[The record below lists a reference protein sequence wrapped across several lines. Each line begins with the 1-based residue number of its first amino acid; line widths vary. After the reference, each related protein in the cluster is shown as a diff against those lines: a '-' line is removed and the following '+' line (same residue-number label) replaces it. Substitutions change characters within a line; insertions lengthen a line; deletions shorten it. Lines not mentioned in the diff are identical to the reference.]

1 MPRSLQ
7 NFVAKSLY
15 TLILLILLY
24 SKLCILPHEFC
35 TLMLTIVLIDDDPIS
50 TFVTE
55 KLISKNVKEPCRFYK
70 YQSAKLALEE
80 IHGIRPNYLFL
91 DLNMPEMN
99 GWDFLDRFKP
109 ENQDAQIYI
118 LSSSVDERD
127 ITKASQYQ
135 VVKEYLSKPLIKKY
149 IKTIFN

>member
-1 MPRSLQ
+1 
-7 NFVAKSLY
+7 
-15 TLILLILLY
+15 
-24 SKLCILPHEFC
+24 
-35 TLMLTIVLIDDDPIS
+35 MLTIVLIDDDPIS

-55 KLISKNVKEPCRFYK
+55 KLISKNVKEPCQFFK
-70 YQSAKLALEE
+70 FQSARVALEQ
-80 IHGIRPNYLFL
+80 INGIRPNYLFL

-99 GWDFLDRFKP
+99 GWDFLDRFIPQYKDP
-109 ENQDAQIYI
+109 QIYI

-149 IKTIFN
+149 IKSIFSRS